1 MKTSL
6 FEGSQMSP
14 SLFTLKEQY
23 LQSHNKRGRSYS
35 LCYLSKKQQKTLT
48 CNNKHLSYG
57 MTYTLQHGIP
67 EVAPYNGPIKFSPCR
82 FDQRGKT
89 EARNTAIHFFMHDYL
104 FYTAVSTNLE
114 LTTYKLSKFD
124 YLFAPD
130 CSLYVD
136 ASKQENLHAI
146 YISRFAA
153 AYWQK
158 CGFNVIPVASWGDA
172 NSLSYCFEGLPSNSV
187 IAVCGIGHEH
197 CSAAKKLWLYAVNK
211 LIDNLSPTTLI
222 VFGGNEEDTR
232 DLPANIVYYPDYIHK
247 KFRANGKKKQTV
259 A

>member
-1 MKTSL
+1 
-6 FEGSQMSP
+6 
-14 SLFTLKEQY
+14 
-23 LQSHNKRGRSYS
+23 
-35 LCYLSKKQQKTLT
+35 
-48 CNNKHLSYG
+48 
-57 MTYTLQHGIP
+57 
-67 EVAPYNGPIKFSPCR
+67 
-82 FDQRGKT
+82 
-89 EARNTAIHFFMHDYL
+89 MHDYL

-114 LTTYKLSKFD
+114 ITTYKLSKFD

-222 VFGGNEEDTR
+222 VFGGDEEDTR

-247 KFRANGKKKQTV
+247 KFRANGKKKQAV